1 MLSPTLKTGLSDY
14 EIGRKIRTLRLKKK
28 MGLVELG
35 RHSGLSPAL
44 LSKIERGRLF
54 PTLPTLLRIALVFSV
69 GLEFFFAGAR
79 EKPLLAVVRKAER
92 VKLPDQPG
100 SPDVSYRFESL
111 DYPATER
118 RFNSYW
124 AEFLP
129 VAPEKIRAHAHPG
142 VEFIYVL
149 RGALGVRVG
158 EEEHAL
164 ALGDAMYFDSTVP
177 HCNRSRGRGACGAI
191 VVTAA

>member
-1 MLSPTLKTGLSDY
+1 MLSATLKKGLSGY
-14 EIGRKIRTLRLKKK
+14 EIGRKIRALRLKKK

-35 RHSGLSPAL
+35 RHTGLSPAM

-79 EKPLLAVVRKAER
+79 EKPVLAVVRKAER
-92 VKLPDQPG
+92 VTLPDQPD
-100 SPDVSYRFESL
+100 SRDISYRFESL

-118 RFNSYW
+118 RFNSYF
-124 AEFLP
+124 ADVLP
-129 VAPEKIRAHAHPG
+129 AAPEKIRVHVHPG

-149 RGALGVRVG
+149 QGALGVRVG
-158 EEEHAL
+158 DEEHAL
-164 ALGDAMYFDSTVP
+164 ARGDAMYFDSTVP
-177 HCNRSRGRGACGAI
+177 HGYRSLRRGTCSAI